1 MAIKVRDQD
10 TFIQMDAA
18 DEQQILKEMEG
29 EIVKDLYYDVNGK
42 KGLSYV
48 GVNHMSFKIGGIK
61 IIPESVKV
69 EYDKDTDEYVASV
82 VACNEKYSLTRA
94 GMSVQPKMMDVYD
107 RSPSGQK
114 LDTMHKE
121 YDRFARI
128 KALSKAQ
135 RNAIK
140 AVMPEAL
147 IAAYLDY
154 FIKLKQGGRTQQ
166 PRDEGPIGM
175 KDPRKVDADF
185 KVKDEGHLEKGAVIP
200 PEQDGNQVDPVSFWL
215 GILRE
220 NGLTEEEIGYLEMH
234 DLGGYQMEIE
244 PNTFLG
250 DGYNGLWGRM
260 NNIVRAQRGEWV
272 KGSGSKGKGAW
283 KVPY

>member
-1 MAIKVRDQD
+1 LAIKIRDQD

-69 EYDKDTDEYVASV
+69 EYDADTEEYVASV
-82 VACNEKYSLTRA
+82 VACNEKYALTRA
-94 GMSVQPKMMDVYD
+94 GMSIQPKMMDVYD
-107 RSPSGQK
+107 KDSSGRR

-154 FIKLKQGGRTQQ
+154 FIKLKQGARIQTQ
-166 PRDEGPIGM
+166 PRDDGPIGM
-175 KDPRKVDADF
+175 KDPRKVDANYT
-185 KVKDEGHLEKGAVIP
+185 VKDSENPPLSNKMSDEEVSGEKDIVDALEAAKLQVDGCIEVVTRDFGKFEISQVQNLGDQWSKYHEVLKGFGAVYHRA
-200 PEQDGNQVDPVSFWL
+200 DDPVPE
-215 GILRE
+215 LRKKW
-220 NGLTEEEIGYLEMH
+220 TIG
-234 DLGGYQMEIE
+234 
-244 PNTFLG
+244 
-250 DGYNGLWGRM
+250 
-260 NNIVRAQRGEWV
+260 V
-272 KGSGSKGKGAW
+272 
-283 KVPY
+283 

>member
-1 MAIKVRDQD
+1 LAIKVRDQD

-69 EYDKDTDEYVASV
+69 EYDADTEEYVASV
-82 VACNEKYSLTRA
+82 VACNEKYALTRA

-107 RSPSGQK
+107 KDSSGRR

-154 FIKLKQGGRTQQ
+154 FIKLKQGARIQTQ
-166 PRDEGPIGM
+166 PRDDGPIGM
-175 KDPRKVDADF
+175 KDPRKVDANYT
-185 KVKDEGHLEKGAVIP
+185 VKDSENPPLSNNMTDAEVTGEQDIIDHLEAAGLDANGVEIVTRDFGKFIITPIWPKPLKKEDDPWQKYHVSLRGFNAVYHGK
-200 PEQDGNQVDPVSFWL
+200 DDPSEE
-215 GILRE
+215 LR
-220 NGLTEEEIGYLEMH
+220 GKWTIG
-234 DLGGYQMEIE
+234 
-244 PNTFLG
+244 
-250 DGYNGLWGRM
+250 
-260 NNIVRAQRGEWV
+260 V
-272 KGSGSKGKGAW
+272 
-283 KVPY
+283 